1 MVAFLI
7 IMFGVLLLF
16 FPTVTLCGINSLHLV
31 IYYAVKDVYFY
42 FKHKKYNNAPYGF
55 IICFVAAVNYAFGA
69 GKTLF
74 GVHGII
80 DLYRKYNGLQV
91 WCDRRKKF
99 VTQRIYILSNVE
111 FKTIPSV
118 PFESLK
124 QFVDLSDTIDH
135 FDDLNDTLTVTYAV
149 CDEASSQMNSRA
161 FKSNFDP
168 LFIKTLLTSRH
179 FRASFYLTSQRFD
192 MIDKLMRECVTTV
205 VSCAKLWRFQRYSC
219 YSPQELENATN
230 EVMIKPLRSG
240 CWFIQDKDY
249 LAYDT
254 HACVDDLKKACENG
268 DMMSESEILS
278 MLGKTDSDVDAVIN
292 PSKRYKKVRKRMYK

>member
-1 MVAFLI
+1 MAAYLFIALVMLLI
-7 IMFGVLLLF
+7 F
-16 FPTVTLCGINSLHLV
+16 FPTVTVCGLTNPHLV

-42 FKHKKYNNAPYGF
+42 FKYKKYNNAPYGY
-55 IICFVAAVNYAFGA
+55 IRCFVAAINYAFGA

-74 GVHGII
+74 GVHEII
-80 DLYRKYNGLQV
+80 ALYRKYNGLQV

-99 VTQRIYILSNVE
+99 VRQRIYILSNVD

-124 QFVDLSDTIDH
+124 QFVDLSKTIDEY
-135 FDDLNDTLTVTYAV
+135 DDLHDTLTVTYAV

-205 VSCAKLWRFQRYSC
+205 VSCAKLWRFQRYSY

-230 EVMIKPLRSG
+230 EVMIKPLKRG

-254 HACVDDLKKACENG
+254 HAFVEDLRKACENG
-268 DMMSESEILS
+268 DMIPESEILM
-278 MLGKTDSDVDAVIN
+278 MLGKTDSDIDAVTN
-292 PSKRYKKVRKRMYK
+292 PSKKYKKVRKRMYK